1 MSDLYYFNGFAE
13 ERRDMQPVSTQP
25 VVSQYMVYVDLQD
38 ERVQDVVGRVQRA
51 ISEKYPDAEFATY
64 IGTQPL
70 GVYIDVYTERDE
82 FRGILQV
89 LDDRLGNLYIAAG
102 VAVCVQPRMKA
113 QVRAA

>member
-1 MSDLYYFNGFAE
+1 MYYFNGIAD

-25 VVSQYMVYVDLQD
+25 VVSQQMVYVDLND
-38 ERVQDVVGRVQRA
+38 ERVQDVVSRVQRA
-51 ISEKYPDAEFATY
+51 ISDKYPDAQFATY
-64 IGTQPL
+64 IGTNPL

-102 VAVCVQPRMKA
+102 VAVCVQPRLKS